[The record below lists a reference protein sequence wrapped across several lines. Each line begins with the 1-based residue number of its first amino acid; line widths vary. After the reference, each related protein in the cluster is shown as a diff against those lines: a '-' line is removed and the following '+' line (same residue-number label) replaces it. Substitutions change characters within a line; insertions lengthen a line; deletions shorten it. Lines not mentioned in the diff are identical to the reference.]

1 MMKPARSMYLERPP
15 CEKCTTPTNLFRR
28 SLHPSLGA
36 NFELVSY
43 QCPACEHIQSTVVRI
58 EQ

>member
-1 MMKPARSMYLERPP
+1 MNRSARSMYLERPP
-15 CEKCTTPTNLFRR
+15 CEKCGTPTNLFRR
-28 SLHPSLGA
+28 TPHPTLGE

-43 QCPACEHIQSTVVRI
+43 QCPACEHIQSAATNN